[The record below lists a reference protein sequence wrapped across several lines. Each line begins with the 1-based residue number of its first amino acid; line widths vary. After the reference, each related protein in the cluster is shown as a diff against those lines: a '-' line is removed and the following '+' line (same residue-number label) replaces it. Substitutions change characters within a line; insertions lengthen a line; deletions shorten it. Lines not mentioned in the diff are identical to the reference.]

1 MQINE
6 EQLIHSINKLEHFLI
21 RNEKQSSI
29 EQLVDYYSMIQLI
42 YDMFGVQIDT
52 NIFLN
57 NKKRI
62 EAINKYYIKN
72 LNTLVSFSN
81 ENAFDLSILSNN
93 FNYLLPKYLDVYYKT
108 DCYKV
113 SNNMRCY
120 TEEDFKE
127 LIYSFFSMY
136 GNSTLKFIKNI
147 IENNRIELGSFKPL
161 DSGAAYTVSSFLTND
176 VYVITSLCDY
186 SVDSMTV
193 LVHELG
199 HTMDMMNVA
208 NYQGKKN
215 YIATPFLEIPSCFF
229 EISFLNYLKKNKI
242 ESNTTLNL
250 IVDRM
255 INQTSNF
262 NIYSDLLMNETG
274 EYSLDVNGYIVKTNV
289 DKNLINKCYR
299 DDLIYFLGYITAFN
313 MLKVSENNEKEYMKY
328 FNNFSTLKHE
338 QSFEEN
344 IETLGID
351 FEKYLENSLIEGYI
365 KDNTNQLIKKYTI

>member
-1 MQINE
+1 M
-6 EQLIHSINKLEHFLI
+6 
-21 RNEKQSSI
+21 
-29 EQLVDYYSMIQLI
+29 
-42 YDMFGVQIDT
+42 
-52 NIFLN
+52 
-57 NKKRI
+57 
-62 EAINKYYIKN
+62 
-72 LNTLVSFSN
+72 
-81 ENAFDLSILSNN
+81 
-93 FNYLLPKYLDVYYKT
+93 
-108 DCYKV
+108 
-113 SNNMRCY
+113 
-120 TEEDFKE
+120 
-127 LIYSFFSMY
+127 
-136 GNSTLKFIKNI
+136 
-147 IENNRIELGSFKPL
+147 
-161 DSGAAYTVSSFLTND
+161 
-176 VYVITSLCDY
+176 
-186 SVDSMTV
+186 
-193 LVHELG
+193 
-199 HTMDMMNVA
+199 
-208 NYQGKKN
+208 
-215 YIATPFLEIPSCFF
+215 
-229 EISFLNYLKKNKI
+229 KNKVEI
-242 ESNTTLNL
+242 NTALNI